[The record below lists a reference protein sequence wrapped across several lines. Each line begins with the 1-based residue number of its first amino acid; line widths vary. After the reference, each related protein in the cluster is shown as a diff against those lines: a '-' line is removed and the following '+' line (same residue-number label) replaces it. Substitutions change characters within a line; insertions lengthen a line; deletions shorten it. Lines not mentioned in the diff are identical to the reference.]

1 MHELFVVA
9 GETEEVDVLSEP
21 VTALSDCEEQ
31 DAKSARHITALQ
43 RISNTLYMYEQDGA
57 GWAEIREV
65 L

>member
-1 MHELFVVA
+1 MHELLVAA
-9 GETEEVDVLSEP
+9 GETEVVDVSAEP

-31 DAKSARHITALQ
+31 DAKSARLITALQ
-43 RISNTLYMYEQDGA
+43 RISNTLYIYEQNGV